1 MMATVTLDQFHRNI
15 REMVRTGEMGRALHR
30 AASQSA
36 GEMVGNTQD
45 NYLRGPRPA
54 FLGRVSGALAR
65 SVRFKTTPR
74 NNGITVNLMAGG
86 GPESVDYARVH
97 ELGDNRTITVKQ
109 HTRTMVFGK
118 TVAPFSVGPYG
129 RKQNVRARPYLK
141 PSRNEILRER
151 VPAIFTE
158 EIRETMQRLFTGG

>member
-1 MMATVTLDQFHRNI
+1 MMADISISQFRDNL

-86 GPESVDYARVH
+86 GPESVDYARRH
-97 ELGDNRTITVKQ
+97 ELGEGI
-109 HTRTMVFGK
+109 
-118 TVAPFSVGPYG
+118 
-129 RKQNVRARPYLK
+129 RARPYLR
-141 PSRNEILRER
+141 PSRDEILRER

>member
-1 MMATVTLDQFHRNI
+1 MMADISISQFRDNL

-30 AASQSA
+30 AASESA
-36 GEMVGNTQD
+36 IEMVTNSEV

-54 FLGRVSGALAR
+54 FLGHVSGALAR

-86 GPESVDYARVH
+86 GPENVDYARRH
-97 ELGDNRTITVKQ
+97 ELGEGI
-109 HTRTMVFGK
+109 
-118 TVAPFSVGPYG
+118 
-129 RKQNVRARPYLK
+129 RARPYLR
-141 PSRNEILRER
+141 PSRDEILRER